1 MTAAENTMEA
11 VIYGGPGLITVERR
25 PIPVLEADS
34 KNEVVVKCV
43 RSSEPLI
50 EISLCMIC

>member
-1 MTAAENTMEA
+1 MEA